1 MLNAPSSSRA
11 LVRRVLGYRLYNEA
25 VHTGD
30 GVVNGQLCAETS
42 REVHSDDTQPH
53 KHSYLHEARID
64 DVNYALDSD
73 GRLSNVSGYHHLP
86 GSQSATMLSGNTAE
100 LSVTAL

>member
-30 GVVNGQLCAETS
+30 GVVNRQLCAETS
-42 REVHSDDTQPH
+42 REVP
-53 KHSYLHEARID
+53 
-64 DVNYALDSD
+64 
-73 GRLSNVSGYHHLP
+73 RLLP
-86 GSQSATMLSGNTAE
+86 SHTSTHTFTKPEST
-100 LSVTAL
+100 T